1 MVYHGILKLL
11 NYLYLLSIFEI
22 LGGIQMVSS
31 KNFDLPYDVV
41 VVGAGNAALC
51 AAISARQEGCKVL
64 VLEKGPLHK
73 RGGNSFFTDGAIR
86 FAYNDLDAI
95 RKIVPNLTDEEA
107 DLIEMPQYSEMDYL
121 CDLMRVTQ
129 GKSDP
134 SLAKQL
140 VLQSYDTI
148 TWMKEQ
154 GVTFILNYENQSFE
168 KEGKRHFWG
177 GLPVK
182 TKNQGVGLMEQL
194 FSRAEEIGIDI
205 WYESRATELI
215 TKGENITGI
224 LLEQKGEIIK
234 VNTTGVI
241 LACGS
246 FEGNKQMRSQYI
258 GQEWEEAIVRGTEY
272 NTGDGISMAIDVG
285 AKKNGQWS
293 GCHSI
298 GTDYN
303 APKVGDFT
311 KPGDIF
317 KKHSY
322 PYSIM
327 LNKEG
332 KRFVDEGAD
341 FRNYTYAKYGREI
354 LKQPGHVAY
363 QIYDSQVRP
372 LLRKEYDLEE
382 ATIYQAN
389 SLEELVGLLPVNQEQ
404 FLKTIKEYNSSVQEG
419 QYSPTEKD
427 GKGTIGIFPPKT
439 NWALPIEKG
448 PFYAFPVTCG
458 ITFSFGALKVNPI
471 GEVLN
476 EKEQPLNGLFAAG
489 EMIGGIFYE
498 NYPGGSGLMSGAVFG
513 KLAGESAAIYARK
526 NSKAAI

>member
-1 MVYHGILKLL
+1 MSDF
-11 NYLYLLSIFEI
+11 N
-22 LGGIQMVSS
+22 
-31 KNFDLPYDVV
+31 YDVV

-51 AAISARQEGCKVL
+51 AAISAREEGAKVL
-64 VLEKGPLHK
+64 VLEKGPEHK

-86 FAYNDLDAI
+86 VAYHHLEDI
-95 RKIVPNLTDEEA
+95 RKVIQDLTDEEA
-107 DLIEMPQYSEMDYL
+107 ENIVMPEYGEEAYL
-121 CDLMRVTQ
+121 EDIMRVTE

-134 SLAKQL
+134 ELANQL
-140 VLQSYDTI
+140 VNRSFETLL
-148 TWMKEQ
+148 WMRSH
-154 GVTFILNYENQSFE
+154 GVKFELNYDNQSFE
-168 KEGKRHFWG
+168 KNGKREFWG

-182 TKNQGVGLMEQL
+182 TENKGVGLMKQL
-194 FSRAEEIGIDI
+194 FSRAEELGIDI
-205 WYESRATELI
+205 WYEAAAVELLREEGQVNGVVVERNGG
-215 TKGENITGI
+215 K
-224 LLEQKGEIIK
+224 II
-234 VNTTGVI
+234 VDASGVV

-246 FEGNKQMRSQYI
+246 FEANKQQRSQSI
-258 GQEWEEAIVRGTEY
+258 GEEWEAAIVRGTEY
-272 NTGDGISMAIDVG
+272 NTGDGIAMALAVG
-285 AKKNGQWS
+285 AQKHGEWS

-322 PYSIM
+322 PLSVM

-382 ATIYQAN
+382 ATYYKADT
-389 SLEELVGLLPVNQEQ
+389 LEELVALLPVDKSE
-404 FLKTIKEYNSSVQEG
+404 FLKTITEYNEAVQEG
-419 QYSPTEKD
+419 AYHPTEKD
-427 GKGTIGIFPPKT
+427 GKGTVGITPPKT
-439 NWALPIEKG
+439 NWALRMEEG

-458 ITFSFGALKVNPI
+458 ITFSFGGLHVNNR

-476 EKEQPLNGLFAAG
+476 KEGNPIAGLYAAG
-489 EMIGGIFYE
+489 EMIGGIFYH

-513 KLAGESAAIYARK
+513 KLAGLTAATAVSEQNTNTVK
-526 NSKAAI
+526 H